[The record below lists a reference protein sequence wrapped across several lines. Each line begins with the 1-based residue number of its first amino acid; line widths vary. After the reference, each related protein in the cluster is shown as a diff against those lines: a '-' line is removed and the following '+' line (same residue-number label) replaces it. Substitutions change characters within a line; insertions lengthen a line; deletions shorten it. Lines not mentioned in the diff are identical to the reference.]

1 LTRRRRA
8 GLATALMSLAAA
20 AAHAQSNPEEQAR
33 RLLEDGRGYMRAGQT
48 KQAVDN
54 FNTIVTGFSATD
66 SVDDALLE
74 IGRYHVEVAGE
85 PEKARE
91 AFEQVAKRYP
101 QSDGAPG
108 AYYYLG
114 RLALERA
121 TTAAELDDALA
132 QFARV
137 GRLYPRSAWV
147 ARALFGA
154 ALAQR
159 KAGRLPEALEAARR
173 VSLEYPSSDAAPEAL
188 FQAGHVLAL
197 MGEPRQAMEEF
208 QRIRNRFPES
218 AWAPLALD
226 RTTALYRL
234 FGAGKPVFAL
244 DAGYQVGA
252 GDLVKDVR
260 AILMT
265 PSRTLWV
272 ASDKAKTAAS
282 FGPDGKQGPGHGGVD
297 LRSITL
303 GARGD
308 VVITARSAVRVAPRD
323 LMGLSVPGDKPGQ
336 PEPLEKIETAV
347 LTPGGALLVADGK
360 RKRVFRFDRK
370 GVYQQ
375 PFPDAKEREV
385 TRMVLDAEGGIV
397 MLDGQ
402 EKAVRVFDE
411 TGKPLRALGPR
422 GTGWQLQRPVD
433 VAVDP
438 FRNLYVADQEG
449 AVHVLSPQGAL
460 LTSITAPE
468 MRKPAALTLDPSG
481 AVLVYDEKAE
491 KILRFK

>member
-1 LTRRRRA
+1 
-8 GLATALMSLAAA
+8 
-20 AAHAQSNPEEQAR
+20 
-33 RLLEDGRGYMRAGQT
+33 
-48 KQAVDN
+48 
-54 FNTIVTGFSATD
+54 
-66 SVDDALLE
+66 
-74 IGRYHVEVAGE
+74 
-85 PEKARE
+85 
-91 AFEQVAKRYP
+91 
-101 QSDGAPG
+101 
-108 AYYYLG
+108 
-114 RLALERA
+114 
-121 TTAAELDDALA
+121 
-132 QFARV
+132 
-137 GRLYPRSAWV
+137 
-147 ARALFGA
+147 
-154 ALAQR
+154 
-159 KAGRLPEALEAARR
+159 
-173 VSLEYPSSDAAPEAL
+173 
-188 FQAGHVLAL
+188 
-197 MGEPRQAMEEF
+197 
-208 QRIRNRFPES
+208 
-218 AWAPLALD
+218 
-226 RTTALYRL
+226 
-234 FGAGKPVFAL
+234 
-244 DAGYQVGA
+244 
-252 GDLVKDVR
+252 
-260 AILMT
+260 
-265 PSRTLWV
+265 
-272 ASDKAKTAAS
+272 
-282 FGPDGKQGPGHGGVD
+282 
-297 LRSITL
+297 
-303 GARGD
+303 
-308 VVITARSAVRVAPRD
+308 
-323 LMGLSVPGDKPGQ
+323 
-336 PEPLEKIETAV
+336 V